1 MGGMTA
7 FCIDGKKSSRENNL
21 CLKERKRSIRLRQ
34 RRWNLVHEQKAWTL
48 SGVWIVCPW
57 KWKRRQKV

>member
-21 CLKERKRSIRLRQ
+21 CLKERKSIRLRQ

>member
-1 MGGMTA
+1 MTA

-21 CLKERKRSIRLRQ
+21 CLKERERNISLRQ

>member
-57 KWKRRQKV
+57 K